1 MQAAESRQ
9 PRREPEGGE
18 RIGGRDRQRPAR
30 VAKPVGRRV
39 DLRERRVRDQV
50 ELLSGAGELQAA
62 VHALEERLPDL
73 LLERLDLAADRRL
86 GNEQLMR
93 RAGEAQVARGSAEAP
108 EQVERQTWRPAL
120 IHSLNSCE
128 R

>member
-1 MQAAESRQ
+1 
-9 PRREPEGGE
+9 
-18 RIGGRDRQRPAR
+18 
-30 VAKPVGRRV
+30 
-39 DLRERRVRDQV
+39 
-50 ELLSGAGELQAA
+50 

-86 GNEQLMR
+86 RDEQLAR
-93 RAGEAQVARGSAEAP
+93 CAGEAQVARGGAEAP
-108 EQVERQTWRPAL
+108 EEIERQARRPAL